1 MFIGLWIGLPG
12 CVEEF
17 DQLAK
22 SFFKATGDEQKAV
35 FEKVQTAAAA
45 ITDEKKKLSADVY
58 VKTMQKILEKGKE
71 FVETELTRVDKLGK
85 GKLSE
90 KKKAQLKNRS
100 NILMSFKHLLKDE
113 L

>member
-1 MFIGLWIGLPG
+1 MFIGLWLGLPG
-12 CVEEF
+12 CMEEF

-35 FEKVQTAAAA
+35 YEKVQTAAAA

-71 FVETELTRVDKLGK
+71 FVQSELTRVDKLGK